1 MLPLLSS
8 AWWRGACSEPSDEL
22 CETHH
27 AGDCDDKKVVLVEQL
42 KQLNANYPGGLQK
55 YVTNAKRLLEES
67 KSGREPPP
75 ALPSAPSANA
85 HTLGVAH
92 FPRVL
97 AQVSAISFACRDEC
111 L

>member
-8 AWWRGACSEPSDEL
+8 TWWRGACIKPSNEL
-22 CETHH
+22 CKNKH
-27 AGDCDDKKVVLVEQL
+27 AGDHDDKKAALVVQL

-75 ALPSAPSANA
+75 C
-85 HTLGVAH
+85 T
-92 FPRVL
+92 
-97 AQVSAISFACRDEC
+97 AISSLGRCSPLECRP
-111 L
+111 LL